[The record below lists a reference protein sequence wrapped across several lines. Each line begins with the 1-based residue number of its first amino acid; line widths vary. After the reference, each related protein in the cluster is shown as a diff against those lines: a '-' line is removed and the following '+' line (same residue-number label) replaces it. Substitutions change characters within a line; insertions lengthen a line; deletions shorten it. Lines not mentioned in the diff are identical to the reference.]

1 LNSGDVVDGVTLAN
15 GDRVL
20 VANQTTKSENG
31 IYVAGAS
38 PARATDADTAGE
50 LSGGTIAYVEQGTK
64 YGVREM
70 QLTTIGSITPG
81 TTAQNWASLTPKDH
95 GLVEALPTSSSLVGD
110 TCTFIASKASGVY
123 WLLVYDGEG
132 EYPWKKIGGPPLV
145 VRSDTDRVISSLSYV
160 SLPTDPLSITL
171 PAVKGD
177 WDITAEVQEGTSNT
191 EGGIHESRYSYSVG
205 AIPASDSWAA
215 LLFVNTNTGNETK
228 VISATVKK
236 TRHFDVPAS
245 AVIEEKAR
253 NGGGYESQFG
263 KRRLW
268 ADPVRVG

>member
-110 TCTFIASKASGVY
+110 TCTFIASKASGVF

-132 EYPWKKIGGPPLV
+132 EYPWKKIGG
-145 VRSDTDRVISSLSYV
+145 SSLFDEVEANESTSSTSFV
-160 SLPTDPLSITL
+160 ALTTPGPIVTVPL
-171 PAVKGD
+171 KGD
-177 WDITAEVQEGTSNT
+177 YLVELGALEFQGGAGVNTDIM
-191 EGGIHESRYSYSVG
+191 SYSVG
-205 AIPASDSWAA
+205 ATAASDLDATSSLDTTAA
-215 LLFVNTNTGNETK
+215 GSSVARTKRKTFNAETK
-228 VISATVKK
+228 LTSMYRVTGG
-236 TRHFDVPAS
+236 
-245 AVIEEKAR
+245 
-253 NGGGYESQFG
+253 NGGFMQ
-263 KRRLW
+263 RWMRVT
-268 ADPVRVG
+268 PIRVG

>member
-1 LNSGDVVDGVTLAN
+1 M
-15 GDRVL
+15 
-20 VANQTTKSENG
+20 
-31 IYVAGAS
+31 
-38 PARATDADTAGE
+38 
-50 LSGGTIAYVEQGTK
+50 
-64 YGVREM
+64 REM
-70 QLTTIGSITPG
+70 QITTSGSITPG
-81 TTAQNWASLTPKDH
+81 TTPQEWASLTPKDH

-110 TCTFIASKASGVY
+110 TCTFIASKASGVF
-123 WLLVYDGEG
+123 WLLIYDGEG

-145 VRSDTDRVISSLSYV
+145 ARSDTDRFISSLTYV

-177 WDITAEVQEGTSNT
+177 WDITAEAQEGIAKA
-191 EGGIHESRYSYSVG
+191 EAGFRESRYSYSVG
-205 AIPASDSWAA
+205 AIPPSDTWAA
-215 LLFVNTNTGNETK
+215 LVFMEANGTGDSMKIIT
-228 VISATVKK
+228 SPVKK

-268 ADPVRVG
+268 ADPVRLG